1 MDPLDDLAYLGRL
14 DTGQMLDRIQ
24 EFPEQCQVA
33 WESAAQFAWPR
44 RPEGLEHIVI
54 AGMGGSAIAGE
65 LLAHLVADS
74 CAVPILLHRDYGVP
88 AFVGPRS
95 LVVASSYSGNTEE
108 TLSAAREALARGATV
123 VALSTGGELAR
134 LAAEA
139 DLAHYEIRYQSKPRA
154 ALAHSLLPLLN
165 LLQSLGV
172 LADQSGAVQDAVG
185 TLKGLRSSIGAQVP
199 ARSNLAKQI
208 AHGLEGRLTVLYAAE
223 FLAPVA
229 HRWKTQL
236 NENTKAWA
244 FYEVLPELNH
254 NAILGYDQPDE
265 ITSDAFVVLL
275 DSRLYLDR
283 NRRRV
288 DVTREVLTRAGVDH
302 QVIEPQGKSRLAQM
316 LSAVHLGDYV
326 SFYLAALYG
335 IDPTPM
341 GAIDLL
347 KERLQESTGRP

>member
-24 EFPEQCQVA
+24 EFPEQCAAA
-33 WESAAQFAWPR
+33 WDSAVHFAWPGA
-44 RPEGLEHIVI
+44 PEGLQHIVI

-65 LLAHLVADS
+65 LLAHLVAET
-74 CAVPILLHRDYGVP
+74 CAVPIILHRDYGVP

-95 LVVASSYSGNTEE
+95 LVIASSYSGNTEE
-108 TLSAAREALARGATV
+108 TLSAAREALGRGATV
-123 VALSTGGELAR
+123 VGLSTGGELAR

-139 DLAHYEIRYQSKPRA
+139 GFGHYVIRYQSKPRA
-154 ALAHSLLPLLN
+154 ALAHSFFPLLN
-165 LLQSLGV
+165 LLQRLG
-172 LADQSGAVQDAVG
+172 LLPEQEAAVQDAVA
-185 TLKGLRSSIGAQVP
+185 TLKGLRASIGAQVS
-199 ARSNLAKQI
+199 ARTNLAKQL
-208 AHGLEGRLTVLYAAE
+208 AHSLEGRLVIIYGAE

-244 FYEVLPELNH
+244 FYEVLPEMNH
-254 NAILGYDQPDE
+254 NAVLGYDQPDE
-265 ITSDAFVVLL
+265 TTSSAFVVLL
-275 DSRLYLDR
+275 DSRLYLGR

-302 QVIEPQGKSRLAQM
+302 QAIEPHGESRLAQM
-316 LSAVHLGDYV
+316 LSAVHLGDYL

-335 IDPTPM
+335 TDPTPM

-347 KERLQESTGRP
+347 KERLQESATRH